1 MSLLLALSISTGI
14 LSGLL
19 VWFTNFFDIASWLV
33 FLGATSYFASTD
45 KGMKGLVQVWLTNF
59 SGAIWAIL
67 IIVISTYLAADF
79 ASYATTAIFAFAMC
93 FQAKF
98 NVLKFI
104 PGTFIGAAAI
114 FSANGEWMVTIIA
127 LFIGAIVGFMMTY
140 IGEQLHSWSERR
152 SSDKKSLHSESIRSE
167 ASCSESLGIK

>member
-1 MSLLLALSISTGI
+1 MSLLLALSISSGI

-19 VWFTNFFDIASWLV
+19 VWFTGLFDIASWLA
-33 FLGATSYFASTD
+33 FLGATSYFASTE

-59 SGAIWAIL
+59 SGAMWAII
-67 IIVISTYLAADF
+67 IIVLSTYLAADL

-114 FSANGEWMVTIIA
+114 FSANGDWTVTIIA
-127 LFIGAIVGFMMTY
+127 LFIGAIFGFLMTY
-140 IGEQLHSWSERR
+140 TGEQLHKWSERR
-152 SSDKKSLHSESIRSE
+152 SNDTKPQRPEIPHSETI
-167 ASCSESLGIK
+167 GIK

>member
-19 VWFTNFFDIASWLV
+19 VWLTDFFDIASWLV
-33 FLGATSYFASTD
+33 FLGATSYFACTD

-59 SGAIWAIL
+59 SGTIWAML
-67 IIVISTYLAADF
+67 IIVFSTYLAADF
-79 ASYATTAIFAFAMC
+79 APYATTAIFAFAMC

-114 FSANGEWMVTIIA
+114 FSSNGEWMVTIIA
-127 LFIGAIVGFMMTY
+127 LFIGAIVGFLMTY
-140 IGEQLHSWSERR
+140 TGEQLHKWSEHR
-152 SSDKKSLHSESIRSE
+152 SSDSKSQLSENGRSK
-167 ASCSESLGIK
+167 SLGIK